1 MRVSHRTP
9 GTQMHPWARGA
20 RVSCNR
26 SQAMATVSAARA
38 HHRHPAGCDTFRL
51 PAHQHPPVRYAF
63 RREGAPPPP
72 STARGVDGDLLHPP
86 SRLDPARGHG
96 MYLMARFG
104 RRTTSR
110 LQAGALRHDIR
121 GGRLPP
127 SGAAPLVAARGV
139 GYALGRVTTFLDELR
154 NLLRAADAG
163 RAGDGRSRLDAALAW
178 RHWID
183 AYAPAESVG
192 NKKLLEVPPPQREIR
207 ARVLRIV
214 ERELEGGLAASADAA
229 TLQRYAHTVI
239 DLLVDAPTEPLPHA
253 VEQELKIIAARTTK
267 HLNHVQLG
275 KWCFRN
281 ETQAGQGRAAKLY

>member
-1 MRVSHRTP
+1 
-9 GTQMHPWARGA
+9 
-20 RVSCNR
+20 
-26 SQAMATVSAARA
+26 
-38 HHRHPAGCDTFRL
+38 
-51 PAHQHPPVRYAF
+51 
-63 RREGAPPPP
+63 
-72 STARGVDGDLLHPP
+72 
-86 SRLDPARGHG
+86 
-96 MYLMARFG
+96 
-104 RRTTSR
+104 
-110 LQAGALRHDIR
+110 
-121 GGRLPP
+121 
-127 SGAAPLVAARGV
+127 V